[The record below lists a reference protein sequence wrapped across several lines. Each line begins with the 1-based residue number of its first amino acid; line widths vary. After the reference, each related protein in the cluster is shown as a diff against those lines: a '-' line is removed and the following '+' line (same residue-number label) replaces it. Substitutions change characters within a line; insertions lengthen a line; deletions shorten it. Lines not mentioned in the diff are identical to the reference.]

1 MLCILQVL
9 SSTAQESA
17 YYPMSSQSGLFTQA
31 PVMVQAQTT
40 PLSQQTS
47 SLSVTSDSITSPLSP
62 KLQFSAPPMR

>member
-1 MLCILQVL
+1 ML

-17 YYPMSSQSGLFTQA
+17 YYPMSSQSGLFSQA
-31 PVMVQAQTT
+31 PVMVQTQTAQ
-40 PLSQQTS
+40 LSQQTP